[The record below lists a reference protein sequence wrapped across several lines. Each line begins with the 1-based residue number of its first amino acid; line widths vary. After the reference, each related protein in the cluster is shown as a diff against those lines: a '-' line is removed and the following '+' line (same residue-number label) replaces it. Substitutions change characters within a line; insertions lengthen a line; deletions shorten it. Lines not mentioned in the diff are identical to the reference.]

1 MARLAILIAG
11 EYLQRV
17 ARDNFAASVDYGVLP
32 NRIRDIVASDASEP
46 LDLLRTYFYDAL
58 PYMPNNPTADDS
70 KRRAEKERFFS
81 FLRRLPKYDVREGWV
96 AYRGR
101 DSNRRPIF
109 QQKQVDVLLG
119 LDIALLSAKRLIT
132 HMAIIAGD
140 SDLAPAVVEAQREGV
155 IVWLF
160 HGGMEPTSG
169 ISSVFSSLI
178 EQVDMRQQINQD
190 FMNQVQR
197 RRQ

>member
-1 MARLAILIAG
+1 M
-11 EYLQRV
+11 
-17 ARDNFAASVDYGVLP
+17 
-32 NRIRDIVASDASEP
+32 
-46 LDLLRTYFYDAL
+46 
-58 PYMPNNPTADDS
+58 
-70 KRRAEKERFFS
+70 
-81 FLRRLPKYDVREGWV
+81 
-96 AYRGR
+96 
-101 DSNRRPIF
+101 
-109 QQKQVDVLLG
+109 LG

-169 ISSVFSSLI
+169 ISSVSSSLI

-190 FMNQVQR
+190 FMNKVQR